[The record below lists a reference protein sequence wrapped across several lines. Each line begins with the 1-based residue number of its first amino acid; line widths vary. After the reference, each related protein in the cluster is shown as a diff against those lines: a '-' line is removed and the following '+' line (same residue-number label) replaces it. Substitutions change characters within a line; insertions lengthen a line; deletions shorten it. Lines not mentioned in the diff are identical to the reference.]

1 MPFIIEPDHAARSIC
16 NGLEQERTEIVFPV
30 PMALLMKAA
39 RLVPARIWTALWA
52 RTPITRP
59 ARAEHSTL
67 TKKI

>member
-52 RTPITRP
+52 RTSITGP

-67 TKKI
+67 TRKI